1 MRQDFLVFGRPAMSQ
16 DAWKRFSDAGYRH
29 YEVTAP
35 GFKYN
40 MTDLQAA
47 LGLHQLPRVAAGA
60 ARRREIWER
69 YDEALAGLPV
79 VRPAPVE
86 GDTIHARH
94 LYTILVDDRL
104 GKSRDRV
111 LDEPIALRIGTG
123 VHYTALHLH
132 RYYRER

>member
-1 MRQDFLVFGRPAMSQ
+1 
-16 DAWKRFSDAGYRH
+16 
-29 YEVTAP
+29 
-35 GFKYN
+35 
-40 MTDLQAA
+40 
-47 LGLHQLPRVAAGA
+47 VAAGA

-94 LYTILVDDRL
+94 LYTTLVDDRL

-111 LDEPIALRIGTG
+111 LDELIALRIGTG
-123 VHYTALHLH
+123 VHYTCIATTASGGVI
-132 RYYRER
+132 RAATFPAPSTSETGPCPCRCPRPSPTPTWATSSRQCARCAGS